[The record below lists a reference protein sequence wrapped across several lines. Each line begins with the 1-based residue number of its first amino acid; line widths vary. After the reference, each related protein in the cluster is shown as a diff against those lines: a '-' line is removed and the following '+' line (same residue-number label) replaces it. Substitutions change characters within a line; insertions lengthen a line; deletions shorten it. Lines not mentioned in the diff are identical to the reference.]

1 MPIKTA
7 RMIQSSPL
15 TFGLINVPKGG
26 DLVEGVFTNAS
37 WPLRCSRFV
46 CMVREYMQSI
56 RRERDV
62 DGFSLGDGVIAH

>member
-15 TFGLINVPKGG
+15 TFGLIAVPKGG
-26 DLVEGVFTNAS
+26 ALVEGVFTNAS
-37 WPLRCSRFV
+37 WPLGCFCFV
-46 CMVREYMQSI
+46 YTVREYMQAI
-56 RRERDV
+56 RRERDM